1 MYICILGSPVTF
13 EMVLECDTGLLMFV
27 DFLLWKGTGLI
38 LLLLEQKKMETSKDV
53 RKPLH
58 NVTHL
63 SCFIFCE
70 LFSLLRENALQTEN
84 TEGEASILNRL
95 LPLGERWSWQVGDQ
109 HLFIIKCINLL
120 CVCHMCVHS
129 HMLTLSCTCQA
140 CVKHILVIGQLL
152 GSPAES
158 WGVKLRS
165 SVLVA
170 STFTL

>member
-1 MYICILGSPVTF
+1 MTF

-120 CVCHMCVHS
+120 CVCHMCALPHAYSVMHVS
-129 HMLTLSCTCQA
+129 SMCQA
-140 CVKHILVIGQLL
+140 HIGHRTAFGI
-152 GSPAES
+152 
-158 WGVKLRS
+158 
-165 SVLVA
+165 
-170 STFTL
+170 TC